1 MILLSVQ
8 QPCLFSKKNREK
20 YLETRVFLVLNH
32 HFDYVGSFIASAATI
47 DLRQGNMG
55 ISKSWHNQSIDTSLK
70 QLEATPNGLSRSET
84 EARLA
89 HYGPNRLPEAA
100 KRSMFM
106 RFLLQFHNILIYV
119 LIGAA
124 VITAALDH
132 WIDTGVILAVVIANA
147 IIGFIQEG
155 KAEKAMDAIR
165 HMLAPHAHVIRDGER
180 VSIEGDQLVPGDI
193 VLLEAGDKVPADL
206 RMLTAHG
213 MSVQEAILTGESVPV
228 EKHIE
233 PVAADAPLGD
243 RSCMAFSGTLVT
255 SGQGKGVVVAT
266 GGQTEI
272 GRISGLL
279 SEVETLTTPLVN
291 QMSIFAKWLTILI
304 LIISAILLAF
314 GYFVEHYDFTE
325 MFMAVVGL
333 AVSAIPEGLPAV
345 LTITLAIG
353 VQSMARRNAIVRHLP
368 AIETLGSVSVICTD
382 KTGTLTRNEMMV
394 ASVLSHRHVFTLEGT
409 GYEPTGALKLD
420 NTHISPSEHT
430 VLEELARASTLC
442 NDAALREHHNV
453 WTVEGDPMEGALLAF
468 AGKMNVDARSEQ
480 AAWTR
485 TDAIPFDAKH
495 RFMATLNHD
504 HERHAFVF
512 VKGAPE
518 RILTMCQNQRSADG
532 KTEPLD
538 SVYWNE
544 QSENIAALG
553 QRVLAFAVKSVQPE
567 HTVLEHAEVEGTL
580 TLLGMVGMIDP
591 PRAEAITAVA
601 ECHGA
606 GIRVKM
612 ITGDHAKTAA
622 AIGKQIGLHNP
633 DKVLTGTDLDNMDD
647 AQLRQ
652 AVLDCDIFART
663 SPEHKLRLVMALQSH
678 GMTVAMTGDGVNDAP
693 ALKRA
698 DAGIAM
704 GKKGSEAAKEAAELV
719 LADDNFASIAAA
731 VREGRTVY
739 DNIKKVISWTLPTNA
754 GEAMTIIVALLFGMT
769 LPITPIQ
776 ILWVNLITAVTLGI
790 ALAFE
795 PTEEN
800 TMRRPPRPR
809 HEPLLTSELV
819 WHIVLVSILFLC
831 GVFGIYHYA
840 IDRGYSVEL
849 ARTLAL
855 NTLVV
860 MEIFHLFFIRNIYG
874 TSLTWKAVRG
884 TKVVWTTV
892 IMITIAQ
899 FAITY
904 LSPLQAVF
912 ATVSIPFWDGVLI
925 VAIGATLFA
934 IIETEKQIRLR
945 LQVSR

>member
-1 MILLSVQ
+1 M
-8 QPCLFSKKNREK
+8 EK
-20 YLETRVFLVLNH
+20 PGA
-32 HFDYVGSFIASAATI
+32 D
-47 DLRQGNMG
+47 QGQ
-55 ISKSWHNQSIDTSLK
+55 KSWHTLSTESSLE
-70 QLEATPNGLSRSET
+70 LLDAPAGGLSHEEATK
-84 EARLA
+84 RLA
-89 HYGPNRLPEAA
+89 KYGPNCLPEAA
-100 KRSMFM
+100 RRSGFM
-106 RFLLQFHNILIYV
+106 RFLQQFHHILIYV
-119 LIGAA
+119 LIGSA

-132 WIDTGVILAVVIANA
+132 WIDTGVILAVVVANA
-147 IIGFIQEG
+147 LIGFIQEG

-165 HMLAPHAHVIRDGER
+165 HMLAPRANVLRDGER
-180 VSIEGDQLVPGDI
+180 HSIEGDALVPGDI

-206 RMLTAHG
+206 RLLTAHG

-228 EKHIE
+228 EKHTK
-233 PVAADAPLGD
+233 PVADDAALGD

-255 SGQGKGVVVAT
+255 TGQGKGVVVGT
-266 GGQTEI
+266 GSQTEI
-272 GRISGLL
+272 GRISGLI
-279 SEVETLTTPLVN
+279 SEVETLTTPLVA
-291 QMSIFAKWLTILI
+291 QMGVFAKWLTILI
-304 LIISAILLAF
+304 LLIAALLLAY
-314 GYFVEHYDFTE
+314 GYFVGHHEFTE

-333 AVSAIPEGLPAV
+333 SVAAIPEGLPAV

-353 VQSMARRNAIVRHLP
+353 VQAMARRNAIVRRLP

-394 ASVLSHRHVFTLEGT
+394 ASVLTTQHLFALEGD
-409 GYEPTGALKLD
+409 GYAPKGLLKLED
-420 NTHISPSEHT
+420 AHVAPSEHA
-430 VLEELARASTLC
+430 VLEELARAAALC
-442 NDAALREHHNV
+442 NDAFLREHDGV

-468 AGKMNVDARSEQ
+468 AGKMDVDVRRTQ

-495 RFMATLNHD
+495 RFMATLNHN

-518 RILTMCQNQRSADG
+518 QILAMCQDQRG
-532 KTEPLD
+532 INGNTEALD
-538 SVYWNE
+538 TNYWHQKAE
-544 QSENIAALG
+544 AIAALG
-553 QRVLAFAVKSVQPE
+553 ERVLAFAVKPVQSE
-567 HTVLEHAEVEGTL
+567 HTVLEHGDVQSTL
-580 TLLGMVGMIDP
+580 TLLGMTGMIDP
-591 PRAEAITAVA
+591 PRAEAIAAVE

-622 AIGKQIGLHNP
+622 AIGKQIGLQNP
-633 DKVLTGTDLDNMDD
+633 EKVLTGNDLDGMDD
-647 AQLRQ
+647 AVLRQ
-652 AVLDCDIFART
+652 TVLDCDIFART

-704 GKKGSEAAKEAAELV
+704 GMKGSEAAKEAAELV
-719 LADDNFASIAAA
+719 LADDNFVSIAAA

-754 GEAMTIIVALLFGMT
+754 GEAMTIVVALLAGMT
-769 LPITPIQ
+769 LPITPVQ

-809 HEPLLTSELV
+809 DEPLLTGGLV
-819 WHIVLVSILFLC
+819 WHIVLVSLLFLG
-831 GVFGIYHYA
+831 GVFGMYHYA
-840 IDRGYSVEL
+840 VDRGYSVEL
-849 ARTLAL
+849 ARTIAL

-884 TKVVWTTV
+884 TRMVWTVV
-892 IMITIAQ
+892 IVITAAQ
-899 FAITY
+899 FAVTY
-904 LSPLQAVF
+904 LPLLQTVF
-912 ATVSIPFWDGVLI
+912 ATEPISFGDGVLI
-925 VAIGATLFA
+925 IGVGVALFA

-945 LQVSR
+945 ASQKVTSDHARS